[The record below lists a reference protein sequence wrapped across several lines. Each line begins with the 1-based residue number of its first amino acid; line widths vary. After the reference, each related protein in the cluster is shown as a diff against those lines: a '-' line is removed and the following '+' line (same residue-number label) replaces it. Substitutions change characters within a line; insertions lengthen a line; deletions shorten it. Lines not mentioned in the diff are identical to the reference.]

1 MPRER
6 VSATTVQIG
15 NASTCEARPIACD
28 RMSSHAEIAKIEGV
42 VVDVAAVESN
52 IVILRLAPA
61 ARSRAEVVQRLQDH
75 GVLVCECPSIL
86 RMIYRGCVMKGM
98 HHADCS

>member
-1 MPRER
+1 MP
-6 VSATTVQIG
+6 ATTVQIG
-15 NASTCEARPIACD
+15 NASTCEAHLTACPIACD

-61 ARSRAEVVQRLQDH
+61 APSRAEVVQRLQDL
-75 GVLVCECPSIL
+75 GVLVCEYIGATCHSDKNDM
-86 RMIYRGCVMKGM
+86 R
-98 HHADCS
+98 